1 MTQIDRKAFTQL
13 TNLNILDCFYIDGV
27 PAPYQGSFASGVISG
42 DYTTSGNQ
50 VLKLSSDV
58 KITLNLSPVN
68 GERVYIKSATGKG
81 FNVISGKGMDG
92 QTNIRYSTPYIMR
105 IFDYS
110 SDLDTWS
117 IF

>member
-1 MTQIDRKAFTQL
+1 MVQIVNIPFTQL
-13 TNLNILDCFYIDGV
+13 TNLNVTGEFYIDDV
-27 PAPYQGSFASGVISG
+27 PAPYQGSFTSGVVAG

-50 VLKLSSDV
+50 VLKLSADV
-58 KITLNLSPVN
+58 KITLNLTPVD

-81 FNVISGKGMDG
+81 FNVLSEKKMDG
-92 QTNIRYSTPYIMR
+92 NSDIRYNTPYIMR

-110 SDLDTWS
+110 SELETWS